1 MAEPEPAGGSDP
13 SATARRLLD
22 LVNGSWMTQA
32 IHVAARLGIP
42 DLLATGA
49 RSGEEL
55 AGATGTH
62 PPSLH
67 RLLRALASIGICD
80 EPDPGT
86 WALTPMGALL
96 RAGTPD
102 SLRAWTLHWGGSQW
116 SVWGNLL
123 DSVRTGESAR
133 ESATGADGFDRLE
146 ADPEAAAV
154 FNRAMAELTRLDSA
168 AIVRACSLSGTQR
181 IVDVGGGR
189 GELLAAI
196 LLAHPAARGVLFDR
210 PHVLESGRRHL
221 ESAGVADRCE
231 FLPGDFFDS
240 IPASGDAYVLKS
252 VIHDWNDERGEAIL
266 RTCRRAMGAHAR
278 LLLVERI
285 VPPRLEVSAAHRAI
299 ARGDLNMLVS
309 WGSRERTEAEY
320 RNLLGAAGLEVRTI
334 VAAGPTFGVID
345 AVPCG

>member
-1 MAEPEPAGGSDP
+1 MAEPEPPSGTDP
-13 SATARRLLD
+13 TSTARRLLE
-22 LVNGSWMTQA
+22 LVNGSWTTQA
-32 IHVAARLGIP
+32 TYVAASLGIP

-55 AGATGTH
+55 ARATGAH

-67 RLLRALASIGICD
+67 RLLRALVSIGICEELD
-80 EPDPGT
+80 AGT
-86 WALTPMGALL
+86 WALTPMGSLL
-96 RAGTPD
+96 RADTPD
-102 SLRAWTLHWGGSQW
+102 SLRAWTLHWGGTQW

-123 DSVRTGESAR
+123 HSVKTGESAR
-133 ESATGADGFDRLE
+133 EIATGADGFDRLD

-154 FNRAMAELTRLDSA
+154 FNRAMGELTRLDAA
-168 AIVRACSLSGTQR
+168 AIVRACDFSQTQR
-181 IVDVGGGR
+181 IVDVGGGH

-196 LLAHPAARGVLFDR
+196 LLAHPAARGVLFER
-210 PHVLESGRRHL
+210 PHVLENGRRHL

-231 FLPGDFFDS
+231 FRPGDFFQS
-240 IPASGDAYVLKS
+240 IPAGGDAYVLKS
-252 VIHDWNDERGEAIL
+252 VIHDWNDERGETIL
-266 RTCRRAMGAHAR
+266 RTCRRAMDAHAR

-309 WGSRERTEAEY
+309 WGSRERTEAEF
-320 RNLLGAAGLEVRTI
+320 RTLLGAAGFDVTA
-334 VAAGPTFGVID
+334 VVPAGPTFGVID